1 MKISKKKIGL
11 VLGPV
16 LFALVMLFFNPENLN
31 PDAKSILASTIW
43 IAIWWI
49 TECVPISV
57 TALLPIVLFPL
68 TGGLDIKSTTASY
81 GHNLVFLFV
90 GGFIIA
96 LAIEKWNLH
105 KRVALSI
112 IKFTG
117 TKKSRIILGFM
128 IATAVLSMFIS
139 NTATTIMILPVGMA
153 IISKVSESNNSYEN
167 INFGKSLMIAIAYS
181 ASIGGMA
188 TLIGTPPNMIFA
200 GVVKESYGIEIGMLE
215 WSKFGLPVSLFLL
228 IICWIYLT
236 KVAFS
241 FEDKNQASGKQEIN
255 NQLKKLGKF
264 SNEELKVSV
273 IFGLTA
279 FGWIF
284 RKQLVKI
291 IPFLDDTIIAISFA
305 IVLFIIPDKKN
316 KPLLNWEDTIKL
328 PWGILLLFGGG
339 MAIASAFGKS
349 GLALWIANLLSTM
362 NGVSLFLL
370 ILIIVVSINLLTELT
385 SNMATTAMLLPVLVT
400 MALAIN
406 VHPYFLLV
414 SATLAAS
421 CAFMLPIATPPNA
434 IVFGSGL
441 LKIEDMFK
449 KGIWMNLFSVIVIS
463 LIVYYILPYVFDLS
477 KDLVP
482 LL

>member
-228 IICWIYLT
+228 VICWIYLT

-421 CAFMLPIATPPNA
+421 CAFMLPVATPPNA